1 MSALPVLSQKI
12 PACSSSMRNCSL
24 LTLTLGHQ
32 TGWALQK
39 RDGDIT
45 HGSMAFRPTDFEG
58 EGMAFLRFRYW
69 IEEMSKKSSSF
80 DAVIF
85 ADTQIHSSTQLAVAY
100 GGFLAHLTAWAEW
113 RQVPYIGASMADVRK
128 LVIGHD
134 ETGQQNLID
143 ALRRRG
149 YITVTKETVG
159 ALALLEW
166 ALHYKSR
173 GNA

>member
-1 MSALPVLSQKI
+1 
-12 PACSSSMRNCSL
+12 MRNCSL

-69 IEEMSKKSSSF
+69 LEE
-80 DAVIF
+80 
-85 ADTQIHSSTQLAVAY
+85 
-100 GGFLAHLTAWAEW
+100 
-113 RQVPYIGASMADVRK
+113 VPYIGASMADVRK

-149 YITVTKETVG
+149 YITVTQETAG

-166 ALHYKSR
+166 ALHYKAR